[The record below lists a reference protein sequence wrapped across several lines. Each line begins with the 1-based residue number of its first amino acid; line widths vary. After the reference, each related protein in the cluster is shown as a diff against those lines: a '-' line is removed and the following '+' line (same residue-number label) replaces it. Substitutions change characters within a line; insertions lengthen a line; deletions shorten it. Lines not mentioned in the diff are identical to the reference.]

1 MEKLKT
7 FCNKYLRNHVT
18 LLFIVAIALNLVIE
32 TLARHSLIASLGF
45 LFQSPLVFLCNVL
58 IILSLL
64 SFSLLFRKRI
74 FFTCILSLVWLAL
87 GIVNGVILLNR
98 LTPFTIYDLSSLEDG
113 LSIVTN
119 YFSTK
124 VIIIAVV
131 VAVVLVV
138 GFIILYTKTSKLTE
152 KVNYK
157 RAIAT
162 ILVIIVGTFGIVQ
175 AGMRVGILDT
185 FFGNLPYGYRDNGVP
200 YSFLVTW
207 VSTGISKPDDYSE
220 EMIEKIFKDGEL
232 GEDNIYTPGEDDDA
246 DASGKPNILFL
257 QLESFMDPLLLEHV
271 QFDKDPIPY
280 YRQLMKE
287 YSSGRLTV
295 PAVGAGTANIE
306 FEVMTGIS
314 VKFFGPGEY
323 PYKSILKDVTVESTP
338 YDLKPLGYTSHAIHN
353 HRGAFY
359 GRNKVFANMGFDTF
373 TSLEYMNNVMKTPKN
388 WAKDG
393 ILIEQ
398 ILDALNST
406 EGFDYIYTISVQGHG
421 KYPSQMLIDSPAVT
435 VTQSVS
441 EEQKWAYEYYANQIY
456 EMDLFVKE
464 LTETLQDYDEDIIL
478 VMYGDHLPALDN
490 IEENVPADE
499 LYKTRYV
506 IWDNFGMKKK
516 DRDLTTYELAA
527 EVLGRLDISAGM
539 MTKYH
544 QNYEDDTYYRTNL
557 QALAY
562 DMLYGKRYIYGGKNP
577 YKATD
582 LKMGVRE
589 IKINEIVQIGEDYYI
604 KGENFTEYS
613 KVYLDGEVLDT
624 VYLGPTILSLK
635 ETVDPEDAA
644 KMKVSQVEKNKEVL
658 STTE

>member
-152 KVNYK
+152 KVNHK

-220 EMIEKIFKDGEL
+220 EMIEKIFKNGEL

-406 EGFDYIYTISVQGHG
+406 EGSDYIYTISVQGHG

-527 EVLGRLDISAGM
+527 EVLGRLDIFAGM

-635 ETVDPEDAA
+635 ETVDPEDVA